1 MVGALSLYQT
11 SIGKKVLMA
20 VTGLILFGYTFIH
33 MYGNL
38 HVFEGREHL
47 NEYAHWLREIGY
59 PLLPYGGAL
68 WIARVIL
75 LLSVVGPHLGR
86 LAGDEAGLG
95 RPPVGYGQKKM
106 IAASYA
112 ARTMR
117 WGGVILALF
126 IVYHLL
132 HFTTG
137 TLYVEGQFS
146 RTDVYANVVNGFR
159 NPIVSLVY
167 IVSMVAL
174 GLHLYHGVW
183 SMSQT
188 LGWRNSRQ
196 QSTLARIRHGDG
208 DRHRRRQHLDPA
220 RRAGR
225 HRSPMIPRCPLQS
238 ARTMASLAPK
248 AV

>member
-38 HVFEGREHL
+38 HVFDGREHF
-47 NEYAHWLREIGY
+47 NEYAHWLREVGY

-75 LLSVVGPHLGR
+75 LLSVVGHIW
-86 LAGDEAGLG
+86 AAWQVTKQDWDG
-95 RPPVGYGQKKM
+95 RPIGYDQKKM

-117 WGGVILALF
+117 WSGVILALF

-137 TLYVEGQFS
+137 TLYVEGQFN
-146 RTDVYANVVNGFR
+146 RADVYANVVNGFR

-167 IVSMVAL
+167 IVSMIAL

-188 LGWRNSRQ
+188 LGWRNAANNQLWRGFA
-196 QSTLARIRHGDG
+196 TVMAIVIAGGNIAIPLAV
-208 DRHRRRQHLDPA
+208 L
-220 RRAGR
+220 AGIVR
-225 HRSPMIPRCPLQS
+225 P
-238 ARTMASLAPK
+238 
-248 AV
+248 

>member
-20 VTGLILFGYTFIH
+20 VTGLVLFGYTFLH

-38 HVFEGREHL
+38 HIFEGAHAY
-47 NEYAHWLREIGY
+47 NGYAEGLRVIGA
-59 PLLPYGGAL
+59 PFISHGVAL
-68 WIARVIL
+68 WIVRIIL
-75 LLSVVGPHLGR
+75 ALSVVGHIWAAWQVTKQDWDGR
-86 LAGDEAGLG
+86 
-95 RPPVGYGQKKM
+95 PVGYGQKKM

-126 IVYHLL
+126 ILYHIL

-167 IVSMVAL
+167 IVSMIAL
-174 GLHLYHGVW
+174 GFHLYHGVW
-183 SMSQT
+183 SMAQT
-188 LGWRNSRQ
+188 LGWRTGANNQLWRGFA
-196 QSTLARIRHGDG
+196 TVMAIVIAGGNITIPLAV
-208 DRHRRRQHLDPA
+208 L
-220 RRAGR
+220 AGIVR
-225 HRSPMIPRCPLQS
+225 
-238 ARTMASLAPK
+238 
-248 AV
+248 